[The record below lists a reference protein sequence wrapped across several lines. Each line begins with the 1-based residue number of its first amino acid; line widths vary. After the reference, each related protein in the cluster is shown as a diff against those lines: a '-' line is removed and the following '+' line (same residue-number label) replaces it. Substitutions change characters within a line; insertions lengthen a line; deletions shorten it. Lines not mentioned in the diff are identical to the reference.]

1 MNSKL
6 IFDPIHGYIELPE
19 ICIKVIDTHYFQQ
32 LRYKKQLGA
41 TYYVFPGA
49 THNRFEHSIGTCH
62 LAGLLIKQLRTN
74 QPELNISNK
83 DIILIMLA
91 GLLHDIGHGPM
102 SHLFDDH
109 VLDVTTPEKHHEF
122 RSGLIID
129 NIFKENSY
137 ELTSQDVEQIKKYI
151 DPSSSD
157 TGYLYEIIA
166 NKRNNLDVDKFDY
179 IMRDTKNIGLSYT
192 IDCSRLLMQ
201 ARVIENEICYPEKLI
216 YTIYDLFGVRYRL
229 HHEIYTHPGVQQ
241 IEFMYADALKAASDH
256 FKINVSVYDMIKF
269 VKFND
274 TIFNTIEFSKNKEL
288 ERSREIINNIRKRKL
303 YKFVGYFHKKIN
315 IKYDEQNI
323 LNFSDKLEKND
334 IIVTNL
340 NIGYTGN
347 DGNPVDD
354 VSFYKLTDLNK
365 KFKLKKERISELLP
379 EKFNE
384 KITRVFCKNL
394 NKLTEVQSAFEKFIK
409 YHNLYE
415 IV

>member
-41 TYYVFPGA
+41 AYYVFPGS

-74 QPELNISNK
+74 QPELNISDK

-151 DPSSSD
+151 DPSSHD

-241 IEFMYADALKAASDH
+241 IEFMYADALKAASDY
-256 FKINVSVYDMIKF
+256 FKINDSVYDMKKFIKY
-269 VKFND
+269 ND
-274 TIFNTIEFSKNKEL
+274 TIFNTIEFSENEEL

-394 NKLTEVQSAFEKFIK
+394 KKLTEVQSAFDKFIK